1 MYQYRLTIPVQIP
14 NDEGLIP
21 DQACSLIDRQ
31 MQAYTQEVVQ
41 FQADRTQYPDLLAKF
56 ILDKQLKAAVA
67 AITYDHAEFHDDAYT
82 IGFQILANRQFDQNL
97 TEQLIEFMTGQMSD
111 GLLEN
116 GLLLLEQTSNPS
128 RNTEDQVGE
137 ANGDVIMWPE
147 WISTD
152 HYVLTKLTDWFSPTI
167 INSKERGFMITEV
180 FLATINFPTAT
191 EQAVYTDSL
200 DQTEKIVMQSLDT
213 FLFDYRQKHP
223 DCQIKMLARHQA
235 KQFNVELA
243 DHGRQIVTGQIQTYP
258 VNISNLA
265 PISEEDLWF

>member
-1 MYQYRLTIPVQIP
+1 
-14 NDEGLIP
+14 
-21 DQACSLIDRQ
+21 
-31 MQAYTQEVVQ
+31 
-41 FQADRTQYPDLLAKF
+41 
-56 ILDKQLKAAVA
+56 
-67 AITYDHAEFHDDAYT
+67 
-82 IGFQILANRQFDQNL
+82 
-97 TEQLIEFMTGQMSD
+97 
-111 GLLEN
+111 
-116 GLLLLEQTSNPS
+116 
-128 RNTEDQVGE
+128 
-137 ANGDVIMWPE
+137 
-147 WISTD
+147 
-152 HYVLTKLTDWFSPTI
+152 
-167 INSKERGFMITEV
+167 MITEV

-265 PISEEDLWF
+265 PISEDEEIDL